1 MGVVKLQE
9 CLRLLSCSGIYKEG
23 VMKVRSE
30 EQKIITMTLD
40 EDEARWLKDYLQ
52 NYLGK
57 AKENFEEE
65 TKREKL
71 FSSLKTIL
79 E

>member
-57 AKENFEEE
+57 ARKVIQF
-65 TKREKL
+65 TKDDTRIKGDNNEV
-71 FSSLKTIL
+71 
-79 E
+79 

>member
-1 MGVVKLQE
+1 
-9 CLRLLSCSGIYKEG
+9 
-23 VMKVRSE
+23 MKVRSE